1 MEGGGEEEILRVRA
15 SALVRIGASLLF
27 LTSCV
32 TSPDAV
38 ASPTA
43 ARTADIR
50 RSRLDIAYSAFVDL
64 DVHKPSSRAALQAMI
79 DALKREAK
87 ATGGKDDF
95 PALDFRDSTEVELA
109 DFKKFA
115 EAATDFAARNPQLSP
130 DRIADAAIGAMIQ
143 IAPDCHTSYV
153 TRGGQ
158 VVRSRV
164 ESSTGTSAQVPAGGT
179 TVFGPDA
186 NGLQAKILP
195 GGIAYVTFRQ
205 WAVTGTYRIP
215 DELRKALDAAVAAGA
230 KAWLFDLRANP
241 GGNGADAVASFFLN
255 GEATLRT
262 TVKTGNAGTA
272 SANRDLR
279 LPSAYQLPIA
289 IVLNGRSASATEVFA
304 QSLRENKR
312 ATLVGATTVGCL
324 GAESPTAFS
333 DGGELDVTV
342 EEYVGAQTGAAY
354 NNKGIPPDVIA
365 DDGSAV
371 DQAIAVLKQKL

>member
-1 MEGGGEEEILRVRA
+1 MRAPGLARV
-15 SALVRIGASLLF
+15 SALLLVLASCAPSIS
-27 LTSCV
+27 TE
-32 TSPDAV
+32 

-50 RSRLDIAYSAFVDL
+50 RGRLDISYSAFVDL

-95 PALDFRDSTEVELA
+95 PTFDFTDSTEVELA

-115 EAATDFAARNPQLSP
+115 DAATDFAARNPQLSA

-153 TRGGQ
+153 TRSGQ
-158 VVRSRV
+158 VMRSRV
-164 ESSTGTSAQVPAGGT
+164 ESASGTAAQAPAGGT
-179 TVFGPDA
+179 IVFGPDG
-186 NGLQAKILP
+186 NGLLAKMLP
-195 GGIAYVTFRQ
+195 GGIAYITFRQ

-215 DELRKALDAAVAAGA
+215 DELRKALDAALAAGA
-230 KAWLFDLRANP
+230 KAWLFDLRGNP

-255 GEATLRT
+255 GEPTLKT

-279 LPSAYQLPIA
+279 LPNAYQLPIA
-289 IVLNGRSASATEVFA
+289 VVLNGRSASATEVFA
-304 QSLRENKR
+304 QSLKENKR

-324 GAESPTAFS
+324 GAESPTAFA

-342 EEYVGAQTGAAY
+342 EEYVGAQTGLAY
-354 NNKGIPPDVIA
+354 NNKGIPPDVTA

-371 DQAIAVLKQKL
+371 DQAIAILKQKI